1 MDTPNPEDAGAVVV
15 KAKPTRKVFK
25 GATRTINK
33 IPANILND
41 PQINVRQLKL
51 SYLKILIR

>member
-41 PQINVRQLKL
+41 PQINV
-51 SYLKILIR
+51 S